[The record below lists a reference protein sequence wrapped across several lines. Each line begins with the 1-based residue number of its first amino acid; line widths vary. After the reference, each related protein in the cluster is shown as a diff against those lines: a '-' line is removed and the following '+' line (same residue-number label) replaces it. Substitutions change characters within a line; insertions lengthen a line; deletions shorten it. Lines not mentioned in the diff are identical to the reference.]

1 MISDM
6 RPAAADKT
14 VMPSTHERTA
24 RSIALI
30 HAGVWLIG
38 GTGLGVALGTGG
50 SVLYA
55 MTGGIIGWFIGQMRA
70 TAFRLQARTIDISL
84 GRHNHRPPD
93 ANL

>member
-1 MISDM
+1 MASSD
-6 RPAAADKT
+6 
-14 VMPSTHERTA
+14 ERTA

-38 GTGLGVALGTGG
+38 GTGFSLALGTGG
-50 SVLYA
+50 SLLYA
-55 MTGGIIGWFIGQMRA
+55 MTGGIIGWFVGQMRA

-84 GRHNHRPPD
+84 GRHNRRPPD

>member
-1 MISDM
+1 M
-6 RPAAADKT
+6 RLTSADKT
-14 VMPSTHERTA
+14 SMNSTNERTA

-38 GTGLGVALGTGG
+38 GTGLGIALGTGG

-55 MTGGIIGWFIGQMRA
+55 MTGGIIGWFVGQMRA
-70 TAFRLQARTIDISL
+70 TAFRLQARTIDISQGL
-84 GRHNHRPPD
+84 HNRRPPD